1 MIGIPARAAVTVLIL
16 VLAGCAYR
24 PGADNPVARNL
35 TWFSYAGAG
44 DIRADC
50 RPGAA
55 DRMRLIYN
63 GDYDE
68 QVRSYDVTAL
78 SAGGSPVGG
87 KVEIR
92 VRGPQDLTRGISLF
106 DLFGAWRAE
115 GRLVRIGA
123 NEMADLR
130 RALGDSGL
138 ARPVPGR
145 LRLYSNEFY
154 WLASVCLDGQFTV
167 NAWKYPSPRF
177 EALSFPAVL
186 LRHDPTG
193 IALNPPRPANQFP
206 EQTNDRYI
214 ETGFEFQ
221 VHGNRLFGN

>member
-1 MIGIPARAAVTVLIL
+1 MIVISARVAVTALML
-16 VLAGCAYR
+16 GLAACTYR

-115 GRLVRIGA
+115 GRLVQGESGEPDRPA
-123 NEMADLR
+123 FQCCVPPRAQPLR
-130 RALGDSGL
+130 SVW
-138 ARPVPGR
+138 ARPQRRPG
-145 LRLYSNEFY
+145 SQGD
-154 WLASVCLDGQFTV
+154 AKD
-167 NAWKYPSPRF
+167 
-177 EALSFPAVL
+177 
-186 LRHDPTG
+186 
-193 IALNPPRPANQFP
+193 RPYFRGKGA
-206 EQTNDRYI
+206 R
-214 ETGFEFQ
+214 
-221 VHGNRLFGN
+221 R